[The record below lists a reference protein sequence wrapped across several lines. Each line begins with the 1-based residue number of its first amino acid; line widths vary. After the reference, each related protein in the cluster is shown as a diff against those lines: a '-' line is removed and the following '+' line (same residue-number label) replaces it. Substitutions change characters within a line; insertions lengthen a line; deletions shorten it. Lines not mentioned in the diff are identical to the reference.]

1 MINCVEHVVF
11 VGVHPVPVLSLAQTY
26 TAYTV
31 ENAGK
36 MLLVF
41 FLLPFLCIKS
51 HDDNDATYKQGCSS
65 CRVMV

>member
-41 FLLPFLCIKS
+41 FFFAAILMYQEP
-51 HDDNDATYKQGCSS
+51 
-65 CRVMV
+65 